1 MTSHSLLI
9 EKFARVFEEEGL
21 PRIAGRLIG
30 FLMLNE
36 GPFTLDEISEQLQIS
51 KTSASTNT
59 RMLAQL
65 GAVEHV
71 TRPGDRRDYYELAA
85 DHAERK
91 FEMVKRRMDRFYSL
105 LCDAVDAMPAENE
118 SQLAKLSEMKRFY
131 EFLVGDL
138 EDRLEQWR
146 SLKLV
151 K

>member
-1 MTSHSLLI
+1 
-9 EKFARVFEEEGL
+9 
-21 PRIAGRLIG
+21 
-30 FLMLNE
+30 
-36 GPFTLDEISEQLQIS
+36 
-51 KTSASTNT
+51 
-59 RMLAQL
+59 
-65 GAVEHV
+65 
-71 TRPGDRRDYYELAA
+71 
-85 DHAERK
+85 
-91 FEMVKRRMDRFYSL
+91 MDRFYSL